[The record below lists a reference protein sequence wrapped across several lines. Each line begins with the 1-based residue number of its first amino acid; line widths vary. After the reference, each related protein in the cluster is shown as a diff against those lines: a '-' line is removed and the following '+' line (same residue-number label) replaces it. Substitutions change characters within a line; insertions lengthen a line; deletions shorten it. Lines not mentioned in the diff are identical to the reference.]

1 MVVTNIS
8 GTYNLVANSIWQTLV
23 LQEVRLECNTSLAPV
38 TINLF
43 EIAELNRLWNVK
55 IYITDISAN
64 ASVNNIIV
72 NASGSDTIDA
82 TGLTQLVISNNGVSA
97 VFAVVNQTQW
107 VALESNASS
116 APIPT
121 SISYGLFS
129 QIQISADVVGLG
141 EQTLIGAGI
150 GSLTVPPNTF
160 NVGDAFH
167 LKMGG
172 EVSSQ
177 NNQNI
182 EFRIKSG
189 SIILVDSGIVNL
201 PQTTSKFWE
210 IEVDFTIRA
219 IGVAGVA
226 SIVSNGQL
234 VYTKNANASYEG
246 AGLNFVNNTTFDT
259 TIVNTLNVT
268 AQWLTLNVINK
279 IHTDY
284 LILTKTF

>member
-1 MVVTNIS
+1 MVVTDIS

-82 TGLTQLVISNNGVSA
+82 TGVTQLVISNNGVSA

-116 APIPT
+116 TPIPS

-129 QIQISADVVGLG
+129 QIQTSADVVGLG
-141 EQTLIGAGI
+141 EQTLIGAGV
-150 GSLTVPPNTF
+150 GSLTVPPNFF

-189 SIILVDSGIVNL
+189 SIILEDSGIVIL
-201 PQTTSKFWE
+201 PQTTNKFWE

-219 IGVAGVA
+219 IGAAGVA

-234 VYTKNANASYEG
+234 VYTKDASASYEG
-246 AGLNFVNNTTFDT
+246 VGFNFVNNTTFDT

-268 AQWLTLNVINK
+268 AEWLTLNVTNK

>member
-8 GTYNLVANSIWQTLV
+8 GTYNLIANSIWQTLV

-82 TGLTQLVISNNGVSA
+82 TGVTQLVISNNGVSA

-129 QIQISADVVGLG
+129 QIQSSADVVGLG

-189 SIILVDSGIVNL
+189 SIILEDSGVVNL
-201 PQTTSKFWE
+201 PQTTNRFWE

-234 VYTKNANASYEG
+234 VYTKDASASYEG

-268 AQWLTLNVINK
+268 AEWLTLNVINK

>member
-1 MVVTNIS
+1 MVVTGIT
-8 GTYNLVANSIWQTLV
+8 GTYNLLANSLWQTLV
-23 LQEVRLECNTSLAPV
+23 LQEVRLECDTSLAPV

-43 EIAELNRLWNVK
+43 EISELNRLWNVK

-72 NASGSDTIDA
+72 NASGSDTIDS
-82 TGLTQLVISNNGVSA
+82 TGNTQRIISNDGVSA

-107 VALESNASS
+107 VALESSVAST
-116 APIPT
+116 PIPT

-129 QIQISADVVGLG
+129 QIESSADVVGLG
-141 EQTLIGAGI
+141 EQTLLGAGV
-150 GSLTVPPNTF
+150 GTLTTPDNAF
-160 NVGDAFH
+160 KVGDSFH

-172 EVSSQ
+172 LLSSA
-177 NNQNI
+177 NNENI

-189 SIILVDSGIVNL
+189 SVILEDSGIVNL
-201 PQTTSKFWE
+201 PQTTNKFWE

-219 IGVAGVA
+219 IGSAGVA
-226 SIVSNGQL
+226 AIVSNGQF
-234 VYTKNANASYEG
+234 VYTKDSNSAYEG
-246 AGLNFVNNTTFDT
+246 AGFNFVNNTTFDT
-259 TIVNTLNVT
+259 TIVNTLDVT
-268 AQWLTLNVINK
+268 AEWLSLDPLNK

>member
-201 PQTTSKFWE
+201 PQTTNKFWE

-234 VYTKNANASYEG
+234 VYTRNANASYEG

>member
-1 MVVTNIS
+1 MVVTGIT
-8 GTYNLVANSIWQTLV
+8 GTYNLLANSLWQTLA
-23 LQEVRLECNTSLAPV
+23 LQEVRLECDTSLAPV

-43 EIAELNRLWNVK
+43 EISELKRLWNVK

-72 NASGSDTIDA
+72 NASGSDTIDSTA
-82 TGLTQLVISNNGVSA
+82 NTQRIISNDGVSA

-107 VALESNASS
+107 VALESSVAIT
-116 APIPT
+116 PIPT

-129 QIQISADVVGLG
+129 QTQSSADVVGLG
-141 EQTLIGAGI
+141 EQTLLAAGV
-150 GSLTVPPNTF
+150 GTLTVPANAF
-160 NVGDAFH
+160 KVGDSFH

-172 EVSSQ
+172 LLSSA
-177 NNQNI
+177 NNENI

-189 SIILVDSGIVNL
+189 SVILEDSGIVNL
-201 PQTTSKFWE
+201 PQTTNKFWE

-219 IGVAGVA
+219 IGSAGVA
-226 SIVSNGQL
+226 AIVSNGQL
-234 VYTKNANASYEG
+234 VYTKDSNSAYEG
-246 AGLNFVNNTTFDT
+246 AGFNFVNNTTFDT
-259 TIVNTLNVT
+259 TIVNILDVT
-268 AQWLTLNVINK
+268 AEWLSLEPLNK

>member
-1 MVVTNIS
+1 MVVTGIT
-8 GTYNLVANSIWQTLV
+8 GTYNLLANSLWQTLV
-23 LQEVRLECNTSLAPV
+23 LQEVRLECDTSLAPV

-43 EIAELNRLWNVK
+43 EISELKRLWNVK

-64 ASVNNIIV
+64 ASANNIIV

-82 TGLTQLVISNNGVSA
+82 TGVTQLVISNNGVSA

-116 APIPT
+116 TPIPS

-129 QIQISADVVGLG
+129 QIESSADVVGLG
-141 EQTLIGAGI
+141 EQTLLEVGVGT
-150 GSLTVPPNTF
+150 LTVPANAF
-160 NVGDAFH
+160 KVGDSFH

-172 EVSSQ
+172 LLSSA
-177 NNQNI
+177 NNENI

-189 SIILVDSGIVNL
+189 SVILEDSGIVNL
-201 PQTTSKFWE
+201 PQTTNKFWE

-219 IGVAGVA
+219 IGGAGVA
-226 SIVSNGQL
+226 AIVSNGQL
-234 VYTKNANASYEG
+234 VYTKDSSSAYEG
-246 AGLNFVNNTTFDT
+246 AGFNFINNTTFDT
-259 TIVNTLNVT
+259 TIVNTLDVT
-268 AQWLTLNVINK
+268 AEWLSLDPLNK